1 MSPRGESPHQRPTEV
16 KREAKKTPTLV
27 SIARE
32 LNLQPHELR
41 HFLGLDNSFS
51 LTDEVS
57 AHGYATILELVEYDR
72 AHTH

>member
-1 MSPRGESPHQRPTEV
+1 MGPEMNPRQRPAEV
-16 KREAKKTPTLV
+16 KQEAKKAPTLV

-32 LNLQPHELR
+32 LDLHPNELR

-57 AHGYATILELVEYDR
+57 EHNYVTILELVEYDR
-72 AHTH
+72 AHAH